1 MPASG
6 KFGQMLN
13 RVLSIPSSLSDELPC
28 GAVLLRRGQVANKAL
43 HLKSGRVAFGVIE
56 AGVLVH
62 QLGVVEGPFWLE
74 AAAAML
80 GLPHAV
86 DALAESPVRVQAMP
100 LSQFKSQLK
109 NLPAPVLTLML
120 DLAKAQR
127 QQTEVAVSRLAKD
140 ADARFAEWLLRHAE
154 PGDAQGSLAVILR
167 DRKRLIAAQLG
178 IAPETFSRV
187 LKHLRDRKLISGG
200 GRVLNLLDPMGLQ
213 TLAGI

>member
-1 MPASG
+1 
-6 KFGQMLN
+6 MLN
-13 RVLSIPSSLSDELPC
+13 RVLPSIPAPAEDMAA
-28 GAVLLRRGQVANKAL
+28 GTVLLRRGQAAAKAL
-43 HLKSGRVAFGVIE
+43 HLISGRVALGVIE
-56 AGVLVH
+56 NGVMVH
-62 QLGVVEGPFWLE
+62 QLGTVEGPFWLE
-74 AAAAML
+74 AASAML
-80 GLPHAV
+80 GLTHAV
-86 DALAESPVRVQAMP
+86 DALAESPVTVQAMP
-100 LSQFKSQLK
+100 LGQFKSHLK
-109 NLPAPVLTLML
+109 NLPEPVRTLML

-154 PGDAQGSLAVILR
+154 PADSEGSLAVILH

-213 TLAGI
+213 SLAGI

>member
-1 MPASG
+1 
-6 KFGQMLN
+6 MLN
-13 RVLSIPSSLSDELPC
+13 RVLSKVPVASDEMRA
-28 GAVLLRRGQVANKAL
+28 GTVLLRRGQVASKAL
-43 HLKSGRVAFGVIE
+43 HLLSGRVALGVIE
-56 AGVLVH
+56 GDVLVH

-86 DALAESPVRVQAMP
+86 DAMAESPVQVQSVP
-100 LSQFKSQLK
+100 LAQFKSQLK
-109 NLPAPVLTLML
+109 NLPEPIHSLML

-127 QQTEVAVSRLAKD
+127 QQIEVAVSRLAKD

-154 PGDAQGSLAVILR
+154 PSDEAGSLAVVLH

-200 GRVLNLLDPMGLQ
+200 GRVLNLLDLTGLQ
-213 TLAGI
+213 CLAGI

>member
-1 MPASG
+1 MAAG
-6 KFGQMLN
+6 T
-13 RVLSIPSSLSDELPC
+13 
-28 GAVLLRRGQVANKAL
+28 VLLRRGQAAAKAL
-43 HLKSGRVAFGVIE
+43 HLISGRVALGVIE
-56 AGVLVH
+56 NGVMVH
-62 QLGVVEGPFWLE
+62 QLGSVEGPFWLE

-80 GLPHAV
+80 GLTHAV
-86 DALAESPVRVQAMP
+86 DALAESPVTIQAMP
-100 LSQFKSQLK
+100 LGQFKSHLK
-109 NLPAPVLTLML
+109 NLPEPVRTLML

-154 PGDAQGSLAVILR
+154 PADSEGSLAVILH

-213 TLAGI
+213 SLAGI

>member
-1 MPASG
+1 MAAG
-6 KFGQMLN
+6 T
-13 RVLSIPSSLSDELPC
+13 
-28 GAVLLRRGQVANKAL
+28 VLLRRGQAAAKAL
-43 HLKSGRVAFGVIE
+43 HLISGRVALGVIE
-56 AGVLVH
+56 NGVMVH
-62 QLGVVEGPFWLE
+62 QLGSVEGPFWLE

-80 GLPHAV
+80 GLTHAV
-86 DALAESPVRVQAMP
+86 DALAESPVTIQTMP
-100 LSQFKSQLK
+100 LGQFKSHLK
-109 NLPAPVLTLML
+109 NLPEPVRTLML

-154 PGDAQGSLAVILR
+154 PADSEGSLAVILH

-213 TLAGI
+213 SLAGI

>member
-1 MPASG
+1 
-6 KFGQMLN
+6 MLN
-13 RVLSIPSSLSDELPC
+13 RVLPSIPAPAEDMVA
-28 GAVLLRRGQVANKAL
+28 GTVLLRRGQAAAKAL
-43 HLKSGRVAFGVIE
+43 HLISGRVALGVIE
-56 AGVLVH
+56 NGVMVH
-62 QLGVVEGPFWLE
+62 QLGSVEGPFWLE

-80 GLPHAV
+80 GLTHAV
-86 DALAESPVRVQAMP
+86 DALAESPVTIQAMP
-100 LSQFKSQLK
+100 LGQFKSHLK
-109 NLPAPVLTLML
+109 NLPDPVRTLML

-154 PGDAQGSLAVILR
+154 PADSEGSLAVVLHE
-167 DRKRLIAAQLG
+167 RKRLIAAQLG

-213 TLAGI
+213 SLAGI

>member
-1 MPASG
+1 
-6 KFGQMLN
+6 MLN
-13 RVLSIPSSLSDELPC
+13 RVQNHLPAPAENVAC
-28 GAVLLRRGQVANKAL
+28 GTVLLRRGQAANKAI
-43 HLKSGRVAFGVIE
+43 HLLTGRVAFGVIE
-56 AGVLVH
+56 EGVLVH
-62 QLGVVEGPFWLE
+62 QLGAVEGPFWLE

-86 DALAESPVRVQAMP
+86 DVMAESSVTIQAMP
-100 LSQFKSQLK
+100 LSQFRNHLK
-109 NLPAPVLTLML
+109 NLPEPVHTLML

-127 QQTEVAVSRLAKD
+127 QQIEVAVSRLAKD

-154 PGDAQGSLAVILR
+154 PADAQGRLAVILR

-200 GRVLNLLDPMGLQ
+200 GRVLNLLDPSGLQ
-213 TLAGI
+213 SLADI

>member
-1 MPASG
+1 
-6 KFGQMLN
+6 MLN
-13 RVLSIPSSLSDELPC
+13 RVLSKVPVASDELRA
-28 GAVLLRRGQVANKAL
+28 GTVLLRRGQVASKAL
-43 HLKSGRVAFGVIE
+43 HLLSGRVALGVIE
-56 AGVLVH
+56 GDVLVH

-86 DALAESPVRVQAMP
+86 DAIAESSVQVQSVP
-100 LSQFKSQLK
+100 LAQFKSQLK
-109 NLPAPVLTLML
+109 NLPEPVHSLML

-127 QQTEVAVSRLAKD
+127 QQIEVAVSRLAKD
-140 ADARFAEWLLRHAE
+140 ADARLAEWLLRHAE
-154 PGDAQGSLAVILR
+154 PSDEAGSLAVILR

-200 GRVLNLLDPMGLQ
+200 GRVLNLLDLTGLQ
-213 TLAGI
+213 SLAGI

>member
-1 MPASG
+1 
-6 KFGQMLN
+6 MLN
-13 RVLSIPSSLSDELPC
+13 RVLSLSPLPADEVPC
-28 GAVLLRRGQVANKAL
+28 GTVLLRRGQVANKAL
-43 HLKSGRVAFGVIE
+43 HLLSGRVSFGVIE
-56 AGVLVH
+56 EGILVH
-62 QLGVVEGPFWLE
+62 QLGVVDGPFWLE

-86 DALAESPVRVQAMP
+86 DAMAESTVSVQNIP
-100 LSQFKSQLK
+100 LAQFKSQLK
-109 NLPAPVLTLML
+109 NLPEPVRTLML

-127 QQTEVAVSRLAKD
+127 QQIEVAVSRLAKD

-154 PGDAQGSLAVILR
+154 PADAQGSLAVILR

-200 GRVLNLLDPMGLQ
+200 GRVLNLLDLTGLQ
-213 TLAGI
+213 SLAGI

>member
-1 MPASG
+1 
-6 KFGQMLN
+6 MLN
-13 RVLSIPSSLSDELPC
+13 RVQNHLPAPAENVAC
-28 GAVLLRRGQVANKAL
+28 GTVLLRRGQAANKAI
-43 HLKSGRVAFGVIE
+43 HLLTGRVALGVIE
-56 AGVLVH
+56 EGVLVH
-62 QLGVVEGPFWLE
+62 QLGAVEGPFWLE

-86 DALAESPVRVQAMP
+86 DVMAESSVTIQTMP
-100 LSQFKSQLK
+100 LGQFKSHLK
-109 NLPAPVLTLML
+109 NLPEPMHTLML

-127 QQTEVAVSRLAKD
+127 QQIEVAVSRLAKD

-154 PGDAQGSLAVILR
+154 PADAQGRLAVILR

-200 GRVLNLLDPMGLQ
+200 GRVLNLLDPSGLQ
-213 TLAGI
+213 SLAGI

>member
-1 MPASG
+1 
-6 KFGQMLN
+6 MLN
-13 RVLSIPSSLSDELPC
+13 RVLPSIPAPAEDMAA
-28 GAVLLRRGQVANKAL
+28 GTVLLRRGQAAAKAL
-43 HLKSGRVAFGVIE
+43 HLISGRVALGVIE
-56 AGVLVH
+56 NGVMVH
-62 QLGVVEGPFWLE
+62 QLGTVEGPFWLE

-80 GLPHAV
+80 GLTHAV
-86 DALAESPVRVQAMP
+86 DALAESPVTIQTMP
-100 LSQFKSQLK
+100 LGQFKSHLK
-109 NLPAPVLTLML
+109 NLPEPVRTLML

-154 PGDAQGSLAVILR
+154 PADSEGSLAVILH

-213 TLAGI
+213 SLAGI

>member
-1 MPASG
+1 
-6 KFGQMLN
+6 MLN
-13 RVLSIPSSLSDELPC
+13 RVLSKVPVASDELRA
-28 GAVLLRRGQVANKAL
+28 GTVLLRRGQVASKAL
-43 HLKSGRVAFGVIE
+43 HLLSGRVALGVIE
-56 AGVLVH
+56 GDVLVH

-86 DALAESPVRVQAMP
+86 DAMAESPVQVQSVP
-100 LSQFKSQLK
+100 LAQFKSQLK
-109 NLPAPVLTLML
+109 NLPEPVHSLML

-127 QQTEVAVSRLAKD
+127 QQIEVAVSRLAKD

-154 PGDAQGSLAVILR
+154 PSDEAGSLAVVLH

-200 GRVLNLLDPMGLQ
+200 GRVLNLLDLTGLQ
-213 TLAGI
+213 SLAGI

>member
-1 MPASG
+1 MAAG
-6 KFGQMLN
+6 T
-13 RVLSIPSSLSDELPC
+13 
-28 GAVLLRRGQVANKAL
+28 VLLRRGQAAAKAL
-43 HLKSGRVAFGVIE
+43 HLISGRVALGVIE
-56 AGVLVH
+56 NGVMVH
-62 QLGVVEGPFWLE
+62 QLGTVEGPFWLE

-80 GLPHAV
+80 GLTHAV
-86 DALAESPVRVQAMP
+86 DALAESPVTIQTMP
-100 LSQFKSQLK
+100 LGQFKSHLK
-109 NLPAPVLTLML
+109 NLPEPVRTLML

-154 PGDAQGSLAVILR
+154 PADSEGSLAVILH

-213 TLAGI
+213 SLAGI

>member
-1 MPASG
+1 
-6 KFGQMLN
+6 MLN
-13 RVLSIPSSLSDELPC
+13 RVLSLSPSPADEVPC
-28 GAVLLRRGQVANKAL
+28 GTVLLRRGQVANKAL
-43 HLKSGRVAFGVIE
+43 HLLSGRVSFGVIE
-56 AGVLVH
+56 EGILVH
-62 QLGVVEGPFWLE
+62 QLGVVDGPFWLE

-86 DALAESPVRVQAMP
+86 DAMAESAVRLQNIP
-100 LSQFKSQLK
+100 LAQFKSQLK
-109 NLPAPVLTLML
+109 NLPEPVHSLML

-127 QQTEVAVSRLAKD
+127 QQIEVAVSRLAKD

-154 PGDAQGSLAVILR
+154 PADAQGSLAVILR

-200 GRVLNLLDPMGLQ
+200 GRVLNLLDLSGLQ
-213 TLAGI
+213 SLAGI

>member
-1 MPASG
+1 
-6 KFGQMLN
+6 MLN
-13 RVLSIPSSLSDELPC
+13 RVLSNAPVVSDEMRA
-28 GAVLLRRGQVANKAL
+28 GTVLLRRGQVASKAL
-43 HLKSGRVAFGVIE
+43 HLLSGRVALGVIE
-56 AGVLVH
+56 GDVLVH

-86 DALAESPVRVQAMP
+86 DAMAESPVQVQSVP
-100 LSQFKSQLK
+100 LAQFKSQLK
-109 NLPAPVLTLML
+109 NLPEPVHSLML

-127 QQTEVAVSRLAKD
+127 QQIEVAVSRLAKD

-154 PGDAQGSLAVILR
+154 PSDEAGSLAVVLH

-200 GRVLNLLDPMGLQ
+200 GRVLNLLDLTGLQ
-213 TLAGI
+213 SLAGI

>member
-1 MPASG
+1 
-6 KFGQMLN
+6 
-13 RVLSIPSSLSDELPC
+13 
-28 GAVLLRRGQVANKAL
+28 LLRRGQTANKAI
-43 HLKSGRVAFGVIE
+43 HLLTGRVAFGVIE
-56 AGVLVH
+56 DSVLVH
-62 QLGVVEGPFWLE
+62 QLGAVEGPLWLE

-86 DALAESPVRVQAMP
+86 DVMAESMVTIQAMP
-100 LSQFKSQLK
+100 LGQFRSYLK
-109 NLPAPVLTLML
+109 NLPEPVHTLML

-127 QQTEVAVSRLAKD
+127 QQIEVAVSRLAKD

-154 PGDAQGSLAVILR
+154 PADAQGSLAVILR

-200 GRVLNLLDPMGLQ
+200 GRVLNLLDPSGLQ
-213 TLAGI
+213 SLAGI

>member
-1 MPASG
+1 
-6 KFGQMLN
+6 MLN
-13 RVLSIPSSLSDELPC
+13 RVLSKVPVASDELRA
-28 GAVLLRRGQVANKAL
+28 GTVLLRRGQVASKAL
-43 HLKSGRVAFGVIE
+43 HLLSGRVALGVIE
-56 AGVLVH
+56 GDVLVH

-86 DALAESPVRVQAMP
+86 DAIAESSVQVQSVP
-100 LSQFKSQLK
+100 LAQFKSQLK
-109 NLPAPVLTLML
+109 NLPEPVHSLML

-127 QQTEVAVSRLAKD
+127 QQIEVAVSRLAKD

-154 PGDAQGSLAVILR
+154 PSDEAGSLAVVLH

-200 GRVLNLLDPMGLQ
+200 GRVLNLLDLTGLQ
-213 TLAGI
+213 SLAGI

>member
-1 MPASG
+1 MAAG
-6 KFGQMLN
+6 T
-13 RVLSIPSSLSDELPC
+13 
-28 GAVLLRRGQVANKAL
+28 VLLRRGQAAAKAL
-43 HLKSGRVAFGVIE
+43 HLISGRVALGVIE
-56 AGVLVH
+56 NGVMVH
-62 QLGVVEGPFWLE
+62 QLGTVEGPFWLE

-80 GLPHAV
+80 GLTHAV
-86 DALAESPVRVQAMP
+86 DALAESPVTIQAMP
-100 LSQFKSQLK
+100 LGQFKSHLK
-109 NLPAPVLTLML
+109 NLPEPVRTLML

-154 PGDAQGSLAVILR
+154 PADSEGSLAVILH

-213 TLAGI
+213 SLAGI

>member
-1 MPASG
+1 MAAG
-6 KFGQMLN
+6 T
-13 RVLSIPSSLSDELPC
+13 
-28 GAVLLRRGQVANKAL
+28 VLLRRGQAAAKAL
-43 HLKSGRVAFGVIE
+43 HLISGRVALGVIE
-56 AGVLVH
+56 NGVMVH
-62 QLGVVEGPFWLE
+62 QLGTVEGPFWLE

-80 GLPHAV
+80 GQTHAV
-86 DALAESPVRVQAMP
+86 DALAESPVTIQAMP
-100 LSQFKSQLK
+100 LGQFKSHLK
-109 NLPAPVLTLML
+109 NLPEPVRTLML

-154 PGDAQGSLAVILR
+154 PADSEGSLAVILH

-213 TLAGI
+213 SLAGI

>member
-1 MPASG
+1 MAVG
-6 KFGQMLN
+6 T
-13 RVLSIPSSLSDELPC
+13 
-28 GAVLLRRGQVANKAL
+28 VLLRRGQAAAKAL
-43 HLKSGRVAFGVIE
+43 HLISGRVALGVIE
-56 AGVLVH
+56 NGVMVH
-62 QLGVVEGPFWLE
+62 QLGTVEGPFWLE

-80 GLPHAV
+80 GLTHAV
-86 DALAESPVRVQAMP
+86 DALAESPVTIQTMP
-100 LSQFKSQLK
+100 LGQFKSHLK
-109 NLPAPVLTLML
+109 NLPEPVRTLML

-154 PGDAQGSLAVILR
+154 PADSEGSLAVILH

-213 TLAGI
+213 SLAGI

>member
-1 MPASG
+1 
-6 KFGQMLN
+6 MLN
-13 RVLSIPSSLSDELPC
+13 RVLSKVPVASDEMPA
-28 GAVLLRRGQVANKAL
+28 GTVLLRRGQVASKAL
-43 HLKSGRVAFGVIE
+43 HLLSGRVALGVIE
-56 AGVLVH
+56 GDVLVH

-86 DALAESPVRVQAMP
+86 DAIAESSVQVQSVP
-100 LSQFKSQLK
+100 LAQFKSQLK
-109 NLPAPVLTLML
+109 NLPEPVHSLML

-127 QQTEVAVSRLAKD
+127 QQIEVAVSRLAKD

-154 PGDAQGSLAVILR
+154 PSDEAGSLAVVLH

-200 GRVLNLLDPMGLQ
+200 GRVLNLLDLTGLQ
-213 TLAGI
+213 SLAGI

>member
-1 MPASG
+1 
-6 KFGQMLN
+6 MLN
-13 RVLSIPSSLSDELPC
+13 RVLTQAHSPVEELPS
-28 GAVLLRRGQVANKAL
+28 GSVLIRRGQVAQKAL
-43 HLKSGRVAFGVIE
+43 RLLSGRVACGVIE
-56 AGVLVH
+56 EGVLVH
-62 QLGVVEGPFWLE
+62 QLGAVEGPFWLE

-86 DALAESPVRVQAMP
+86 DVMAESSVTIQTMP
-100 LSQFKSQLK
+100 LGQFKSHLK
-109 NLPAPVLTLML
+109 NLPEPMHTLML

-127 QQTEVAVSRLAKD
+127 QQIEVAVSRLAKD

-154 PGDAQGSLAVILR
+154 PADAQGRLAVILR

-200 GRVLNLLDPMGLQ
+200 GRVLNLLDPSGLQ
-213 TLAGI
+213 SLAGI

>member
-1 MPASG
+1 
-6 KFGQMLN
+6 MLN
-13 RVLSIPSSLSDELPC
+13 RVLPSIPAPAEDMEA
-28 GAVLLRRGQVANKAL
+28 GTVLLRRGQAAAKAL
-43 HLKSGRVAFGVIE
+43 HLISGRVALGVIE
-56 AGVLVH
+56 NGVMVH
-62 QLGVVEGPFWLE
+62 QLGSVEGPFWLE

-80 GLPHAV
+80 GLTHAV
-86 DALAESPVRVQAMP
+86 DALAESPVTIQAMP
-100 LSQFKSQLK
+100 LGQFKSHLK
-109 NLPAPVLTLML
+109 NLPEPVRTLML

-154 PGDAQGSLAVILR
+154 PADSEGSLAVVLHE
-167 DRKRLIAAQLG
+167 RKRLIAAQLG

-213 TLAGI
+213 SLAGI

>member
-1 MPASG
+1 MEAG
-6 KFGQMLN
+6 T
-13 RVLSIPSSLSDELPC
+13 
-28 GAVLLRRGQVANKAL
+28 VLLRRGQAAAKAL
-43 HLKSGRVAFGVIE
+43 HLISGRVALGVIE
-56 AGVLVH
+56 NGVMVH
-62 QLGVVEGPFWLE
+62 QLGSVEGPFWLE

-80 GLPHAV
+80 GLTHAV
-86 DALAESPVRVQAMP
+86 DALAESSVTIQAMP
-100 LSQFKSQLK
+100 LGQFKSHLK
-109 NLPAPVLTLML
+109 NLPDPVRTLML

-154 PGDAQGSLAVILR
+154 PADSEGSLAVVLHE
-167 DRKRLIAAQLG
+167 RKRLIAAQLG

-213 TLAGI
+213 SLAGI

>member
-1 MPASG
+1 
-6 KFGQMLN
+6 MLN
-13 RVLSIPSSLSDELPC
+13 RVLTRLSASAEEVPC
-28 GAVLLRRGQVANKAL
+28 GTVLLRRGQAASKAI
-43 HLKSGRVAFGVIE
+43 HLLSGKVTFGVLE
-56 AGVLVH
+56 EGTMVH
-62 QLGVVEGPFWLE
+62 QLGEVQGPFWLE

-86 DALAESPVRVQAMP
+86 DVMTESAVTLQSMP
-100 LSQFKSQLK
+100 LVQFKNQLK
-109 NLPAPVLTLML
+109 NLPEPVLTLML

-127 QQTEVAVSRLAKD
+127 QQIEVAVSRLAKD

-154 PGDAQGSLAVILR
+154 PSDAQGSMAVVLH

-200 GRVLNLLDPMGLQ
+200 GRVLNLLDPSGLQ

>member
-1 MPASG
+1 
-6 KFGQMLN
+6 MLN
-13 RVLSIPSSLSDELPC
+13 RVLSKDPVASDEMLA
-28 GAVLLRRGQVANKAL
+28 GTVLLRRGQVASKAM
-43 HLKSGRVAFGVIE
+43 HLISGRVALGVIE
-56 AGVLVH
+56 GDVLVH

-86 DALAESPVRVQAMP
+86 DALAESPVRIQTMP
-100 LSQFKSQLK
+100 LAQFKSQLK
-109 NLPAPVLTLML
+109 NLPEPVHSLML

-127 QQTEVAVSRLAKD
+127 QQIEVAVSRLAKD

-154 PGDAQGSLAVILR
+154 PSDEAGSLAVVLH

-200 GRVLNLLDPMGLQ
+200 GRVLNLLDLTGLQ
-213 TLAGI
+213 SLAGI